1 MRQWQCVTDRHRQGS
16 RQHTTVLHVSRVI
29 GAFSRNWVEEKVSC
43 KPLIQSEIDS
53 SVTPI
58 SALFS

>member
-1 MRQWQCVTDRHRQGS
+1 MIAT
-16 RQHTTVLHVSRVI
+16 I
-29 GAFSRNWVEEKVSC
+29 YVEEKVSC
-43 KPLIQSEIDS
+43 EPLIQSETDS